1 MHNGGDDKK
10 LIFGPESLAAQAMG
24 AVDPQTKAVVAPIH
38 VSTTFIRDADNAYSS
53 GFAYGRPDNAT
64 VRELEAVLQML
75 EKGAAALVFGSGMS
89 AALSVFMALP
99 PGAKVIAPQ
108 VMYWALRNWL
118 CNDAPSMLGLQVSFV
133 NMEEI
138 EAVRAA
144 AQQGCDLIWV
154 ETPSN
159 PLWTVADISALSKV
173 AREAGARL
181 VVDSTCG
188 TPVLT
193 QPLLLGADLV
203 MHSASKYIN
212 GHSDAVAG
220 ALVTRTDDDFW
231 RRIQKLRA
239 SHGLLL
245 GPFEAFLVMRG
256 LRTMH
261 LRVRASCAN
270 AMNLATRLCAHPLVA
285 EVLYPGLSDH
295 PQHQVALRQMQ
306 GGFGGMLSI
315 RVKGGASAAI
325 ETAAHV
331 RLWKRATS
339 LGGVES
345 LLEHRASV
353 EGEGTPCPD
362 DLLRLSCG
370 IELADD
376 LYRDLDQALRVAS
389 RHTS

>member
-1 MHNGGDDKK
+1 MDNGDDDKK
-10 LIFGPESLAAQAMG
+10 LIFGPESLAVQAMG
-24 AVDPQTKAVVAPIH
+24 VVDPQTKAVVAPIH
-38 VSTTFIRDADNAYSS
+38 LSTTFIRDADNAYSS

-64 VRELEAVLQML
+64 IRELENVLQML

-99 PGAKVIAPQ
+99 HGAKVIAPQ

-144 AQQGCDLIWV
+144 AQKGCDLIWV

-159 PLWTVADISALSKV
+159 PLWTVADIAALSQV

-181 VVDSTCG
+181 VVDSTCS

-220 ALVTRTDDDFW
+220 ALVTRIDDHFW

-261 LRVRASCAN
+261 LRVRAACAN
-270 AMNLATRLCAHPLVA
+270 ALNLATRLRAHPLVA
-285 EVLYPGLSDH
+285 EVLYPGLPDH
-295 PQHQVALRQMQ
+295 PQHQVAARQMQ

-331 RLWKRATS
+331 HLWKRATS

-376 LYRDLDQALRVAS
+376 LYFDLDQALRLAS
-389 RHTS
+389 AHTS